1 MNAVEK
7 NIFNQLPSYC
17 RWVQHSLLTDS
28 TLLQKAICEV
38 KPANTT
44 SCVSYS
50 VFIFFIS
57 TIMSMQKLEV
67 EYLLK
72 KR

>member
-7 NIFNQLPSYC
+7 NIFNQLPSYG

-38 KPANTT
+38 KPEPANTT

-50 VFIFFIS
+50 VFTFFIS
-57 TIMSMQKLEV
+57 SAQ
-67 EYLLK
+67 
-72 KR
+72 